1 MASCSIIGHREFKT
15 NEDENKKLKK
25 LIADLILNKNV
36 DIFLFSSKSEF
47 VDEVWEIV
55 SSLQ

>member
-36 DIFLFSSKSEF
+36 DKWQLMIAEMKAQF
-47 VDEVWEIV
+47 
-55 SSLQ
+55 